1 MSLNDVLFVFL
12 TQMHQGRGRLG
23 EEDSDVDIEG
33 YDDEEEDGKGVKGGL
48 GGWSEREEGSGEDG
62 GEAQEEREDESG
74 SAAPSRCLAG
84 MISSV
89 NHNQLP

>member
-1 MSLNDVLFVFL
+1 M
-12 TQMHQGRGRLG
+12 GR
-23 EEDSDVDIEG
+23 
-33 YDDEEEDGKGVKGGL
+33 GGL
-48 GGWSEREEGSGEDG
+48 GGQSEREEGRGEDG
-62 GEAQEEREDESG
+62 GEAREEREDESG